1 MRFDVV
7 EIGPSANKVI
17 LLGRLDSG
25 TVGSVETAFTA
36 AVAASGRSAVLD
48 LTGLE
53 FLSSLGIR
61 LLLSSARVVVRRGG
75 VLVMFGAQPIVA
87 EVLTAMALDE
97 LLPLVGS
104 EAEALARLPA

>member
-1 MRFDVV
+1 MRFDIV
-7 EIGPSANKVI
+7 ELGPTANKIV
-17 LLGRLDSG
+17 LVGRLDST
-25 TVGSVETAFTA
+25 TVGGVETPLTA

-61 LLLSSARVVVRRGG
+61 LLLSSARVVTRRGG
-75 VLVMFGAQPIVA
+75 RVVLFGAQPMVR

-97 LLPLVGS
+97 VLPLVNTED
-104 EAEALARLPA
+104 EAVARLAA